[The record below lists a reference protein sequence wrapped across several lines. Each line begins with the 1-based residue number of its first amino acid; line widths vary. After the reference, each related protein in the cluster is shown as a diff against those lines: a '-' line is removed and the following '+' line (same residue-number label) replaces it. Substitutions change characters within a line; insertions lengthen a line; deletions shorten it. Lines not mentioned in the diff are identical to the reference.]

1 MWICSKT
8 YGLSNTNFMEQI
20 VEDRNAFQLYG
31 VFDGNRRPICDD
43 ERDFDKVRNALEKNF
58 SYVEVN

>member
-8 YGLSNTNFMEQI
+8 YGLSNTDFMEQI

-43 ERDFDKVRNALEKNF
+43 
-58 SYVEVN
+58 